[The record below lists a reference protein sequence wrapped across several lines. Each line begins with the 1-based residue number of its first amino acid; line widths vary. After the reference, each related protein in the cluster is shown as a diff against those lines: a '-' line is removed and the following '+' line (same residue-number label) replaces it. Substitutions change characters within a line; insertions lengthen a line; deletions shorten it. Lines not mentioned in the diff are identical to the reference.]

1 MSSKKFLII
10 NWEKISELW
19 IYIYLKSFAAILSYI
34 YIKHVWIRTD
44 PQYCPFN
51 PCLTPRSSLEQ
62 ESGLVEDLRTNLE
75 ATEQRR
81 TEQVPTVGLE
91 PRLLINLF
99 KKPPN

>member
-34 YIKHVWIRTD
+34 YIKHVWIQTD

-51 PCLTPRSSLEQ
+51 WDYSCKY
-62 ESGLVEDLRTNLE
+62 VCK
-75 ATEQRR
+75 
-81 TEQVPTVGLE
+81 
-91 PRLLINLF
+91 NLF
-99 KKPPN
+99 LYNILMN